1 MEQNSDRRSYSSGD
15 MTVVQRGNIES
26 IELEKPESTKPVK
39 RTPSKMDV
47 MGNLIGP
54 ESIAIEVENKR
65 KEQSI
70 AKFEAERII
79 VTDCI
84 IEEARSKDRAL
95 LNVVS
100 KETVMQKEK
109 QVLAIVINLLNRG
122 ADPSFMDEHKKTP
135 LHFAVEENFKYVCQ
149 ILLEYEAD
157 PEARDDNGRLP
168 YTCAFAAK
176 NDEIAAMLVKCMDI
190 TTIRKMYT
198 TDEGISEFSF
208 HELLDK
214 NMPKTVQAVLDCM
227 MDPVKPGEPTTVYY
241 DVLLADKNGRTPRNP
256 NFEGKD
262 KSGFQII
269 SKRKNRDLVNHDVVR
284 LLIWS
289 KWKSFGRRRF
299 LIHSVFYLISF
310 VTCTLSAVLGSKTAD
325 PSVYDTSALQ
335 IMRAICEVWTLG
347 TVIVTLIF
355 ELNQLYRHRREYLQD
370 AFNWIDMSSCILIL
384 SLLPL
389 RFIHRDEQWFVFSA
403 AYLLWTL
410 RIFKYAAVFRQTGAY
425 AQTLWR
431 ILIHDIVQFTILFTC
446 ILLAFSGCLLLSL
459 RGEGSLQQFNE
470 TSSFWSILFVGLRI
484 LIEAERI
491 IEYTALQTT
500 SLIIM
505 VAFLFTICVLLLNIL
520 IAQVSDT
527 YQKVQQDAQRGLEVN
542 RAWILTKIELNSLFV
557 GEKQRKKHYI
567 KPQGIKNVKSLL
579 GKWKDPSLNEINQ
592 HIQDFLEMN
601 FLTVRNR
608 LMRHESRLQDLKDDW
623 NGVKDSSKQ
632 MKEAEKKEESENSDG

>member
-39 RTPSKMDV
+39 RTPSMMDV

-79 VTDCI
+79 ITDCI
-84 IEEARSKDRAL
+84 IKEAGSKDRAL

-168 YTCAFAAK
+168 YTCALAAK

-190 TTIRKMYT
+190 TTIRTMYM
-198 TDEGISEFSF
+198 TDEDISSEFSF

-214 NMPKTVQAVLDCM
+214 NMTKTAQAVLDCM
-227 MDPVKPGEPTTVYY
+227 MDHGKPDVTLVYY
-241 DVLLADKNGRTPRNP
+241 GVLQTDKNGRTPHNLA
-256 NFEGKD
+256 FECKD

-269 SKRKNRDLVNHDVVR
+269 SKRKDRNLVNHDVVR
-284 LLIWS
+284 LFIWS
-289 KWKSFGRRRF
+289 KWNSFGRRRF
-299 LIHSVFYLISF
+299 LIHSLFYLISF
-310 VTCTLSAVLGSKTAD
+310 VTFTLSAVVGSKTSD

-347 TVIVTLIF
+347 AVIVTLIF
-355 ELNQLYRHRREYLQD
+355 ELNQLYRHRLEYLHE
-370 AFNWIDMSSCILIL
+370 AFNWIDMSSCLIIL

-431 ILIHDIVQFTILFTC
+431 ILIHDIVQFAILFTC

-520 IAQVSDT
+520 IAQISDT
-527 YQKVQQDAQRGLEVN
+527 YQKVQQDSQRELEIS
-542 RAWILTKIELNSLFV
+542 RAWIVTKIELNSLFV
-557 GEKQRKKHYI
+557 GEEERKKCYLEKEYI
-567 KPQGIKNVKSLL
+567 IDVKSIL

-601 FLTVRNR
+601 FLTVRSR
-608 LMRHESRLQDLKDDW
+608 MMRHESRLQDLKENW
-623 NGVKDSSKQ
+623 NDVKDSPKQ
-632 MKEAEKKEESENSDG
+632 SETGKKEESENSDG